1 MRRDTLR
8 FAGLLLLLASS
19 IAVSKAQ
26 ADEKKQRCYR
36 DWSKAGQVVRKN
48 KLAHVDKL
56 SQAALQ
62 AGLGQIMK
70 VELCKNKR
78 GFEYRLILRD
88 AFGRFHRKVTGAR
101 EPFPKQ
107 RQKSRSRTKR

>member
-1 MRRDTLR
+1 MRRDALR
-8 FAGLLLLLASS
+8 FAGLLLLLANLVV
-19 IAVSKAQ
+19 VSEVQ
-26 ADEKKQRCYR
+26 AGEKKKRCYR

-48 KLAHVDKL
+48 KLAHVDEL
-56 SQAALQ
+56 SQAAVQ

-70 VELCKNKR
+70 VELCRNRR

-101 EPFPKQ
+101 EPFPKR
-107 RQKSRSRTKR
+107 RQKKRSHRKK